1 MTKATNRNLF
11 RRDKARAERRA
22 RPDANA
28 VRFGRTRAQKDLER
42 AQKQALDRHLDAH
55 KGEKR
60 DETD

>member
-1 MTKATNRNLF
+1 MARVTNLNTF
-11 RRDKARAERRA
+11 RKQKARAQKRA
-22 RPDANA
+22 RGDANA

-60 DETD
+60 DEAD

>member
-1 MTKATNRNLF
+1 MAKVTNLNRF
-11 RRDKARAERRA
+11 RKDKARA
-22 RPDANA
+22 DANA